1 MKKTLLTLTLLLLA
15 AQLAPAQK
23 ADCQNDGPQRGNC
36 EQPPEAAHSAAEMSA
51 AVSPSAAAIA
61 PGPLPTPP
69 PAPGPVTSRFRP
81 KTPTDRRFI
90 INGGPGG
97 EGLDTG
103 CTYRSGGPLK
113 FEIRIKRV
121 VGETDENGKL
131 KNPAALIQNG
141 IIKDGHVTLSMPA
154 FDVDVHGS
162 PSEVD
167 VVKFNGEDIGRLNGD
182 NNVWNTNKFRIPI
195 DKVNFGI
202 LDGNGG
208 PAQEGVNK
216 IEIHIDQGSGSTQN
230 WCTSIDWAEL
240 TFEAMYPVVMIHG
253 NNSDASFWTSN
264 GFVEPFKARH
274 IPFDDTISMEPKA
287 DTIDNQSIQLMSL
300 IKQSA
305 GRFGVDHLHLVAH
318 SKGGLDVR
326 HFLVNRIPH
335 LRSMGDELGI
345 LSLTTLS
352 TPHHGSVG
360 ADYVDDARHVTGD
373 ILDTLG
379 GVAASD
385 SRKHTA
391 LAKLMRHSPAYPH
404 LRTDYV
410 KGFFNRTN
418 RPLPTTMTVKG
429 ESNPVHYFS
438 IGADANADNSVDED
452 GQPTIGDEE
461 LDGIHTVYG
470 WFDASSIPGVT
481 SVTQIIYRLI
491 GNVASTRLD
500 TRPIPIIGTV
510 HIVREEGYQDGFHRN
525 DFLVTVDSAQHPRF
539 RPFANTRGNHAS
551 IARPDVA
558 EAVIGAIRTA
568 DDWE

>member
-23 ADCQNDGPQRGNC
+23 VDCQNDGPQRGNC
-36 EQPPEAAHSAAEMSA
+36 EQPPETAYSAAEMSA
-51 AVSPSAAAIA
+51 AVPPSATAIA

-81 KTPTDRRFI
+81 KTPTDHRFI
-90 INGGPGG
+90 INGGEGG

-131 KNPAALIQNG
+131 KNPDALIENG

-167 VVKFNGEDIGRLNGD
+167 VVTFNGENIGRLTGD

-216 IEIHIDQGSGSTQN
+216 IEIHIDQASGSAQN

-240 TFEAMYPVVMIHG
+240 TFEAMYPVVLIHG
-253 NNSDASFWTSN
+253 NNSDASFWTAQ
-264 GFVEPFKARH
+264 GFVEPFKAAH
-274 IPFDDTISMEPKA
+274 IPHDATISLEPKA
-287 DTIDNQSIQLMSL
+287 ADIETQSTKLMPL
-300 IKQSA
+300 IMQRAK
-305 GRFGVDHLHLVAH
+305 RFGVDHLHIVTH

-326 HFLVNRIPH
+326 DFLVRCVPQLNA
-335 LRSMGDELGI
+335 MGEELGV

-352 TPHHGSVG
+352 TPHHGSAG
-360 ADYVDDARHVTGD
+360 ADYVLDAKDATILLGIQGSDDVNNARLALVM
-373 ILDTLG
+373 
-379 GVAASD
+379 
-385 SRKHTA
+385 SRNDGF
-391 LAKLMRHSPAYPH
+391 PN
-404 LRTDYV
+404 LRTSFV
-410 KGFFNRTN
+410 KEQFNRRN
-418 RPLPTTMTVKG
+418 RPLPATMTVKG
-429 ESNPVHYFS
+429 ESKPVRYFS
-438 IGADANADNSVDED
+438 FGADANVNNSTDEED
-452 GQPTIGDEE
+452 GRPTIQDEE
-461 LDGIHTVYG
+461 LDGITAIYG
-470 WFDASSIPGVT
+470 WINISSIPGVT
-481 SVTQIIYRLI
+481 RLTQRVYRMMGTVSATYLE
-491 GNVASTRLD
+491 R
-500 TRPIPIIGTV
+500 RPILGGSV
-510 HIVREEGYQDGFHRN
+510 WIVREELYRDGFRDN
-525 DFLVTVDSAQHPRF
+525 DFLVTTESAKHPRF
-539 RPFANTRGNHAS
+539 TEKTVLDGNHS
-551 IARPDVA
+551 NISRSDVA
-558 EAVIGAIRTA
+558 ERVIEVIRSVP
-568 DDWE
+568 